1 MHDLD
6 LVAFPQYAIA
16 VVLSRDDLAVHFHGD
31 PPLTESEP
39 ADQIRNGQACGQR
52 LCLAVDDHVHARTI
66 VISGYLYNF
75 GTIW

>member
-6 LVAFPQYAIA
+6 LVAFSQYAVA

-31 PPLTESEP
+31 PSLVESEL
-39 ADQIRNGQACGQR
+39 AEQIRYGQACGQR